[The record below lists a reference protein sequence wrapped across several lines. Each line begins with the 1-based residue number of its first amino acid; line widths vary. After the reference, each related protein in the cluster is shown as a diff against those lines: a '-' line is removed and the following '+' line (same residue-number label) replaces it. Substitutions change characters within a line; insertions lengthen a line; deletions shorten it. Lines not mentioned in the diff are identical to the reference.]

1 MGNIVELNMTTKN
14 QRILIDTF
22 IKKLDKLDTS
32 KILDIRDDILGCLFD
47 SLAEINEKEDD

>member
-1 MGNIVELNMTTKN
+1 MTTKN